1 MSKTE
6 ELREAILGRLNL
18 ILAGKA
24 SDKELEDYTDDFMT
38 MLRERGLGF
47 GEKLVLT
54 ENPYSVRIE
63 GRRNLTPTSH
73 YIYLKAQQD
82 IRKANPHG
90 GFVPLEV
97 EKEDPH
103 K

>member
-47 GEKLVLT
+47 GEKLVLPDIT
-54 ENPYSVRIE
+54 KWTDKYWESYHPSPRFAAIE
-63 GRRNLTPTSH
+63 T
-73 YIYLKAQQD
+73 IQD
-82 IRKANPHG
+82 ILKANPHG